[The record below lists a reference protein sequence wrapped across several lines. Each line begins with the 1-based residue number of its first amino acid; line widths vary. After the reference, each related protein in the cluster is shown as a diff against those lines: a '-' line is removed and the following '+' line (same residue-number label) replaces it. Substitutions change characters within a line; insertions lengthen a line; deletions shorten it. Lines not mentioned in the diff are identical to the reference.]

1 MAPRFC
7 WVQSGAVRSVEVS
20 CRRFEA
26 AIEGGATARI
36 DRTWRFDAD
45 RAELADQIAEDDR
58 HQASQMVA
66 QAT

>member
-1 MAPRFC
+1 LFSA
-7 WVQSGAVRSVEVS
+7 GVRTIG
-20 CRRFEA
+20 FLQP
-26 AIEGGATARI
+26 ATALSAISRSS
-36 DRTWRFDAD
+36 